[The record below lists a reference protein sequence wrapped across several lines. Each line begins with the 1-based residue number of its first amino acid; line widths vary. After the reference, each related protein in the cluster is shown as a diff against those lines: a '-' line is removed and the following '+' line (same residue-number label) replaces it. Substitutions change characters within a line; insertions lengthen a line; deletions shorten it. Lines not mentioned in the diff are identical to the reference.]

1 MRVNWSFFFLGSG
14 SGCRGAC
21 IGVYGFFFLEASGA
35 TSRTAHLEVFGGL
48 SAANLIGVRATSEL
62 VTDFC

>member
-1 MRVNWSFFFLGSG
+1 MPWCLH
-14 SGCRGAC
+14 RGLR
-21 IGVYGFFFLEASGA
+21 FFFLEASGA